1 MASFLLHFLKSS
13 PIFIHSRLLNFFR
26 MAFDEHFLLSVLER
40 SPLATAIYDSADLN
54 IAFANQAMLDTW
66 HASSSILGHTL
77 CVCFPSFEKEGF
89 SSILKNVWK
98 TGITYRAKDTPADI
112 VSGRNIIKRYFDF
125 EYKALLDEKGNTYAI
140 LHSSW
145 DVTER
150 KLAYDKAESQKEQ
163 ISFNRKPDQL
173 SNTLSHDLKNPLSIL
188 KMGNDMLRRNTS
200 IPEDV
205 QQKWLENMRGAIE
218 NIQSI
223 INQTLQL
230 NKIRA
235 VNPVRECL
243 DMDKKIVEW
252 IDEVKLIYPASQ
264 LEFRLGNLYKLDADC
279 GVAYQ
284 IFYNLISNALK
295 YAKQTDED
303 YLAINSEKTSKGIV
317 YYLEDNGIGIPDE
330 DLDVVF
336 KAHERAGNALE
347 AQGSGIGLSLVK
359 ELMERLDGNVNLSSK
374 LGKGTIIRL
383 FFPNN

>member
-1 MASFLLHFLKSS
+1 M
-13 PIFIHSRLLNFFR
+13 P
-26 MAFDEHFLLSVLER
+26 FDEHFLLSVLER
-40 SPLATAIYDSADLN
+40 SPLATAIYDSPELN

-66 HASSSILGHTL
+66 RASRSILGHTL
-77 CVCFPSFEKEGF
+77 CACFPSFEKEGF

-125 EYKALLDEKGNTYAI
+125 EYKALLDERGNTYAI

-150 KLAYDKAESQKEQ
+150 KLAYDKAESHKEQ
-163 ISFNRKPDQL
+163 ISFNRKLDLL

-188 KMGNDMLRRNTS
+188 KMGNDMLRKNIS
-200 IPEDV
+200 LPKDV
-205 QQKWLENMRGAIE
+205 QQKWFDNMQAAIE
-218 NIQSI
+218 NIQAI

-243 DMDKKIVEW
+243 DMDKKIAEW
-252 IDEVKLIYPASQ
+252 IDEVKLLYPASK

-284 IFYNLISNALK
+284 IFFNLISNAVK
-295 YAKQTDED
+295 YAKDTEQD
-303 YLAINSEKTSKGIV
+303 YLAIYSEKTSKGIV

-336 KAHERAGNALE
+336 KAHERARNAL
-347 AQGSGIGLSLVK
+347 AAKGSGIGLSLTK

>member
-1 MASFLLHFLKSS
+1 M
-13 PIFIHSRLLNFFR
+13 P
-26 MAFDEHFLLSVLER
+26 FDEHFLLSVLER
-40 SPLATAIYDSADLN
+40 SPLATAIYDSPDLN

-66 HASSSILGHTL
+66 CASSSILGHTF
-77 CVCFPSFEKEGF
+77 CACFPSFEKEGF

-125 EYKALLDEKGNTYAI
+125 EYQALLDEAGKTYVI
-140 LHSSW
+140 LHTSW

-150 KLAYDKAESQKEQ
+150 KLAYDKTESQKEQ
-163 ISFNRKPDQL
+163 ISFNRKLDLL

-188 KMGNDMLRRNTS
+188 RMGTEMLRKNIS
-200 IPEDV
+200 LPEGV
-205 QQKWLENMRGAIE
+205 QQKWFDHMQAAIE

-243 DMDKKIVEW
+243 EMDKKIAEW
-252 IDEVKLIYPASQ
+252 IAEIKLIYPASQ
-264 LEFRLGNLYKLDADC
+264 LEFRLGNLYKLYTDC

-284 IFYNLISNALK
+284 IFFNLISNAMK
-295 YAKQTDED
+295 YAKNTQQD
-303 YLAINSEKTSKGIV
+303 YLAIYSEKTSKGIV

-330 DLDVVF
+330 DLDVIF
-336 KAHERAGNALE
+336 KAHERGTNALE
-347 AQGSGIGLSLVK
+347 AKGSGIGLSLVK

>member
-1 MASFLLHFLKSS
+1 M
-13 PIFIHSRLLNFFR
+13 P
-26 MAFDEHFLLSVLER
+26 FDEHFLLSVLER

-66 HASSSILGHTL
+66 RASRSILGHTL
-77 CVCFPSFEKEGF
+77 CACFPSFEKEGF

-125 EYKALLDEKGNTYAI
+125 EYKALLDERGNTYAI

-163 ISFNRKPDQL
+163 ISFNRKLDQL

-359 ELMERLDGNVNLSSK
+359 KLMERLDGNVNLSSK

>member
-1 MASFLLHFLKSS
+1 M
-13 PIFIHSRLLNFFR
+13 P
-26 MAFDEHFLLSVLER
+26 FDEHFLLSVLER

-54 IAFANQAMLDTW
+54 IAFVNQAMLDTW

-163 ISFNRKPDQL
+163 ISFNRKLDQL

-264 LEFRLGNLYKLDADC
+264 LEFRLGNLYKLDADS

-330 DLDVVF
+330 ELEIVF
-336 KAHERAGNALE
+336 KAHERASNSLK

>member
-1 MASFLLHFLKSS
+1 M
-13 PIFIHSRLLNFFR
+13 P
-26 MAFDEHFLLSVLER
+26 FDEHFLLSVLER

-77 CVCFPSFEKEGF
+77 CACFPSFEKDGF

-112 VSGRNIIKRYFDF
+112 LSGRIIIKRYFDF

-163 ISFNRKPDQL
+163 ISFNRKLDLL

-188 KMGNDMLRRNTS
+188 KMGNDMLRKNIS
-200 IPEDV
+200 LPEHV
-205 QQKWLENMRGAIE
+205 QQKWFDNMQAAIE

-243 DMDKKIVEW
+243 DMDKKIAEW
-252 IDEVKLIYPASQ
+252 IDEVKLLYPASQ
-264 LEFRLGNLYKLDADC
+264 LEFRLGNLYKLEVAC
-279 GVAYQ
+279 SVAYQ
-284 IFYNLISNALK
+284 IFFNLISNAVK
-295 YAKQTDED
+295 YAKDTEQD
-303 YLAINSEKTSKGIV
+303 YLAIYSEKTSKGIV

-336 KAHERAGNALE
+336 KAHERAKNALA

-359 ELMERLDGNVNLSSK
+359 ELVERLDGNVNLSSK

>member
-1 MASFLLHFLKSS
+1 M
-13 PIFIHSRLLNFFR
+13 
-26 MAFDEHFLLSVLER
+26 
-40 SPLATAIYDSADLN
+40 
-54 IAFANQAMLDTW
+54 
-66 HASSSILGHTL
+66 ASSSILGHTL
-77 CVCFPSFEKEGF
+77 CACFPSFEKEGF

-112 VSGRNIIKRYFDF
+112 VAGRNIIKRYFDF
-125 EYKALLDEKGNTYAI
+125 EYKALLDERGNTYAI

-163 ISFNRKPDQL
+163 ISFNRKLDLL

-188 KMGNDMLRRNTS
+188 KMGNDMLRRNIS
-200 IPEDV
+200 LPEDV

-252 IDEVKLIYPASQ
+252 IGEVKLIYPASQ

-284 IFYNLISNALK
+284 IFYNLISNAVK
-295 YAKQTDED
+295 YAKDTEQD
-303 YLAINSEKTSKGIV
+303 YLAIYSEKTSKGIV

-330 DLDVVF
+330 VLDVIF
-336 KAHERAGNALE
+336 RAHERTNNALE